1 MLGNPTS
8 ATPGF
13 SLALLASRRRVSL
26 TLCDVLLHP
35 VHSLPMPVGNPGS
48 EDLTPKLSAGYLVVS
63 LYPLLTALVCIIF
76 VLCICYE
83 QSSPLG
89 HSYYEHT
96 YFCFNRSLTLPGSPL
111 IFYWL
116 MLPFFFCGVILVF
129 SWKCPFSFYYIF
141 VVDGLG
147 IKGKI
152 EAIMSKLCDTS
163 HEFECLVGI

>member
-1 MLGNPTS
+1 MWFWWASLDSLLPLDMLGNPTS

-116 MLPFFFCGVILVF
+116 MLPFFLWGYFSLLLKVSFFILL
-129 SWKCPFSFYYIF
+129 YIC
-141 VVDGLG
+141 
-147 IKGKI
+147 
-152 EAIMSKLCDTS
+152 SRWPW
-163 HEFECLVGI
+163 HQR